1 MTRARTF
8 QLLSCLLI
16 SVILLA
22 GLTACAGPFD
32 SRPATFES
40 SGSSE
45 SVVTTGETTTSL
57 PTTQE
62 SLTPTESTA
71 PGSGPFT
78 LVDYFPLTADVFCD
92 YGGTG
97 NEYVPMQVWVE
108 YAGADFVQL
117 SEDNGGTQVHKLYR
131 VRDGQVQLVNSV
143 AELYVREDLR
153 WRPEAEAP
161 EVLLQ
166 EPLEVGTTWLVR
178 GKNRWISAVDVRTTT
193 PAGTFYTL
201 EVTTEGDGVM
211 TRQYYAP
218 GIGLVRLEIT
228 GDYEIS
234 QWLQERRAPKARTM
248 PLQLFYGRL
257 TQTDTEVM
265 TRTIE
270 VDYRTNIGL
279 REQLQRYF
287 REPAIPDMPPLI
299 SANTIIN
306 SLAFAPET
314 GIVTID
320 FSPELVTEMNAG
332 STFEAVIIR
341 CLVNTVGH
349 AYGTDQVVI
358 TLAGLPYESGHIAL
372 GPGEYF
378 GVNDEG
384 ILDWSDD

>member
-1 MTRARTF
+1 MH
-8 QLLSCLLI
+8 LPLVSLI
-16 SVILLA
+16 SPALLLLA
-22 GLTACAGPFD
+22 LLTACVGPIAT
-32 SRPATFES
+32 SPAASASSSTGS
-40 SGSSE
+40 SG
-45 SVVTTGETTTSL
+45 TTTRETSASA

-62 SLTPTESTA
+62 SLTPTESTN
-71 PGSGPFT
+71 PGGGPYT
-78 LVDYFPLTADVFCD
+78 LTDYFPLTADVFCD
-92 YGGTG
+92 YGGSG

-108 YAGADFVQL
+108 YAGADFIQL

-153 WRPEAEAP
+153 WRPEADEP

-178 GKNRWISAVDVRTTT
+178 DKHRWISAVDVRTTT

-201 EVTTEGDGVM
+201 EVTTEGDGVVS
-211 TRQYYAP
+211 RQYYAP

-234 QWLQERRAPKARTM
+234 QWLQERRAPKARVM
-248 PLQLFYGRL
+248 PLQLYYGRL
-257 TQTDTEVM
+257 TQTDSEVV
-265 TRTIE
+265 TQTLE
-270 VDYRTNIGL
+270 VQYRTNIGL

-287 REPAIPDMPPLI
+287 REPAVPDMPPLI
-299 SANTIIN
+299 SANTVIN
-306 SLAFAPET
+306 KLAFDPET
-314 GIVTID
+314 GIATID

-349 AYGTDQVVI
+349 AYGTDKVII
-358 TLAGLPYESGHIAL
+358 TLNGQPYESGHIAL

-378 GVNDEG
+378 GVNDEE
-384 ILDWSDD
+384 IRVLAND